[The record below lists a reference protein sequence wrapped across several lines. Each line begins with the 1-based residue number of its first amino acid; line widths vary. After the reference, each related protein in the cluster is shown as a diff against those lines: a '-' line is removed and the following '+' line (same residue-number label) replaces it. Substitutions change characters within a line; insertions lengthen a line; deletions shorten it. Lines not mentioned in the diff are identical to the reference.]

1 MTEEGS
7 FDIATKSIYW
17 MVAGFVI
24 LMLMM
29 GFLFIV
35 GNYKAQLLHIP
46 EELQAEFISL
56 RFTNIPECFAY
67 QDPLSG
73 RVYPG
78 VIDLGKSS
86 EDDPGKFTEEQMQKC
101 YPVPEEN
108 GYKEL
113 NFELELREL
122 GKKIKS
128 SDYYRVAAFTQE
140 RKVKV
145 KEGNEFKSDTLII
158 RTQTGL
164 LNPPSKK

>member
-17 MVAGFVI
+17 MIAGFVI
-24 LMLMM
+24 LMLMV

-35 GNYKAQLLHIP
+35 GNYKAQLLHVP

-78 VIDLGKSS
+78 VIDLGRST
-86 EDDPGKFTEEQMQKC
+86 EDDLGKFTEEQMQRC

-113 NFELELREL
+113 NFELELQNA
-122 GKKIKS
+122 GKRIKS
-128 SDYYRVAAFTQE
+128 SDYYHVAAFTQE
-140 RKVKV
+140 RKVLV
-145 KEGNEFKSDTLII
+145 KKGDTFISDTLII

-164 LNPPSKK
+164 SYPQK